1 MSENVFEGS
10 VSRNGNFAAAF
21 ESDADTA
28 YFYVYR
34 IVNSSEYKVIG
45 EIRMGS
51 RNLGIKSSE
60 IAVHWDAT
68 DEKVGLF
75 INGTLWAVFEISS
88 GKKYGGNY
96 RFGGTPRIPPEAQIR
111 LSH

>member
-1 MSENVFEGS
+1 MSEDIFEGS
-10 VSRNGNFAAAF
+10 VSRSGSFAAAF

-34 IVNSSEYKVIG
+34 IVNPSDYKVIG
-45 EIRMGS
+45 EIRMGAG
-51 RNLGIKSSE
+51 NLGIKNSE
-60 IAVHWDAT
+60 IAVRWDAA

-75 INGTLWAVFEISS
+75 IRGTLWAVFEISS

-96 RFGGTPRIPPEAQIR
+96 RVGGAPQIPPEAQIQP
-111 LSH
+111 SH